1 MPIQT
6 GEEAQLAA
14 EWKAFLLAE
23 EMYQSQF
30 HYFKAKEL
38 KTNNSNKNRNNNSR

>member
-30 HYFKAKEL
+30 HYFKAKEF
-38 KTNNSNKNRNNNSR
+38 KTNKQQQQKSE